1 MLIGLCMWLLTAT
14 TSVENLPSLDGYDFS
29 EIQNFLEEELPDTNL
44 NFVEMVTELMSG
56 DSQSIF
62 STGLEWVHQLLFSEI
77 EANRTILLNVIL
89 IAVIGAVF
97 TNFSSVFRNSD
108 ISETGFFI
116 TYLLMIGILAVA
128 FSAAVSIATAM
139 LDTILGFM
147 KVLLPTFFLAVAFV
161 GGSLTSA
168 AFYET
173 AFGAISVMEWILKNI
188 IIPMIGM
195 YVTLLFVNQIS
206 EQDYLSKTAELLKLV
221 IEWGIKTIL
230 GIILGIQVI
239 QGLILPFA
247 DAIKTNAIQKAVKII
262 PGVGDS
268 ASAIS
273 QMVIGGGVLIKN
285 GIGTAALII
294 IIAITIIPLF
304 KLAVI
309 TIFYYIAAAIIQP
322 MSDERMG
329 NSITAVAEGSKLLIR
344 VIFVSGFLFFI
355 TIVVVCQTTNI
366 SYLGG

>member
-1 MLIGLCMWLLTAT
+1 MWLLTVT

-29 EIQNFLEEELPDTNL
+29 EIQSFLEEELPDTNL
-44 NFVEMVTELMSG
+44 SFVEMVTELMSG
-56 DSQSIF
+56 ESQSIF
-62 STGLEWVHQLLFSEI
+62 STGAEWIRQLLFSEI

-97 TNFSSVFRNSD
+97 TNFSSVFRNND

-128 FSAAVSIATAM
+128 FSAAVSIATVM
-139 LDTILGFM
+139 LDTILRFM
-147 KVLLPTFFLAVAFV
+147 KVLLPTFFLAVTFV

-173 AFGAISVMEWILKNI
+173 AFGVISIMEWILKNI
-188 IIPMIGM
+188 MIPMIGM

-206 EQDYLSKTAELLKLV
+206 EQDYLSKTADLLKLV
-221 IEWGIKTIL
+221 VEWGIKTIL

-239 QGLILPFA
+239 QGLVLPFA

-285 GIGTAALII
+285 GIGTAALIV

-322 MSDERMG
+322 ISDERMS

-344 VIFVSGFLFFI
+344 VVFVSGFLFFI
-355 TIVVVCQTTNI
+355 TIVVVCQTTNV